1 VDSYYRYLIEVLE
14 NHRES
19 VLEQVELS
27 RAEAQALVKRGV
39 QTIEDCLG
47 DCNTMKDDIYGA
59 IEVIRDAEER
69 AFRPVMENYKEK
81 LANFRQT
88 SQ

>member
-1 VDSYYRYLIEVLE
+1 
-14 NHRES
+14 
-19 VLEQVELS
+19 
-27 RAEAQALVKRGV
+27 
-39 QTIEDCLG
+39 
-47 DCNTMKDDIYGA
+47 MKDDIYGA